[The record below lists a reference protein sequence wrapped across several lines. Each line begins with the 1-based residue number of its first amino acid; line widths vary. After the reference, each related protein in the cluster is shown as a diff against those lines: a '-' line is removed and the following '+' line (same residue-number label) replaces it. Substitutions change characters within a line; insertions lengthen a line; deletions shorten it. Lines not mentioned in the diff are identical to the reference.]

1 MGQVGDRLK
10 RAPQAARWSSLQ
22 ERADDC
28 VEAVAITVDRM
39 PQRHEPSR
47 FGEEQKKNAIEHRQR
62 MLEEHTGWKRQA
74 RTRDQRRHDSLQRLQ
89 HTVAQRP
96 ANLHAMTR
104 GQCDRAIKKRDAGRE
119 CLSAYE
125 TPQRGLGEMVL
136 SQHKQVEFH
145 VCLLY
150 TSDAADERSS

>member
-74 RTRDQRRHDSLQRLQ
+74 RTRDQGRHDS
-89 HTVAQRP
+89 
-96 ANLHAMTR
+96 
-104 GQCDRAIKKRDAGRE
+104 
-119 CLSAYE
+119 
-125 TPQRGLGEMVL
+125 
-136 SQHKQVEFH
+136 
-145 VCLLY
+145 CLLY
-150 TSDAADERSS
+150 TSDAADERSSVDLGGRR